1 MSKKRLFDDPC
12 GIARALNAVGERWAL
27 LVVRELVFGPKR
39 YSDLHRGLPQ
49 MSQNVLAQRLRE
61 LEADGLVRRR
71 RLGPPASAA
80 VYELTERG
88 QELEPVLRALAH
100 WGSRAPLPEDG
111 AAELSV
117 DALLFALR
125 ATFDPALAGE
135 LSLRCQLDVAG
146 DRFRITVAG
155 GRLELDRGEHAEP
168 DAWLTVP
175 EAATLRDLV
184 FAGAA
189 LHDAVER
196 ADTEVA
202 GDTARLAAL
211 LRCFPAAVRYPAP
224 QDPGP
229 PDPGPP
235 DPCRR
240 VSGHR
245 TPKSRIPLS
254 AQEVVGGERQS
265 ADPGHRWRG
274 YAGRQFRLR
283 GLAEL
288 IAETTT
294 HHLDSDPQLN
304 AWRWSTTEHDR
315 LVAVAHPFSLSSC
328 SLTVS
333 GAAGWSCR
341 RSIARR

>member
-71 RLGPPASAA
+71 RLGPPAPAA

-88 QELEPVLRALAH
+88 HELEPVLRALAH

-189 LHDAVER
+189 LHNAVER

-211 LRCFPAAVRYPAP
+211 L
-224 QDPGP
+224 
-229 PDPGPP
+229 
-235 DPCRR
+235 
-240 VSGHR
+240 
-245 TPKSRIPLS
+245 SRS
-254 AQEVVGGERQS
+254 RA
-265 ADPGHRWRG
+265 
-274 YAGRQFRLR
+274 
-283 GLAEL
+283 
-288 IAETTT
+288 
-294 HHLDSDPQLN
+294 
-304 AWRWSTTEHDR
+304 
-315 LVAVAHPFSLSSC
+315 
-328 SLTVS
+328 VS
-333 GAAGWSCR
+333 GATGPRAAGSRVAGPRVTWPRVTER
-341 RSIARR
+341 RTPGSRRQRRKSSG

>member
-71 RLGPPASAA
+71 RLGPPAPAA

-229 PDPGPP
+229 PDPGAAGPRFTWP
-235 DPCRR
+235 R
-240 VSGHR
+240 VTERR
-245 TPKSRIPLS
+245 TPGSR
-254 AQEVVGGERQS
+254 RQRC
-265 ADPGHRWRG
+265 A
-274 YAGRQFRLR
+274 A
-283 GLAEL
+283 
-288 IAETTT
+288 
-294 HHLDSDPQLN
+294 
-304 AWRWSTTEHDR
+304 
-315 LVAVAHPFSLSSC
+315 AVAEARERARGDRTIGRARQQAESVHRDVRYDVRSTPAIPRRCRAQVRSRPASDGHPLRHDGSSGIGTGD
-328 SLTVS
+328 L
-333 GAAGWSCR
+333 
-341 RSIARR
+341 

>member
-1 MSKKRLFDDPC
+1 MLSSTLGCMSKKRLFDDPC

-229 PDPGPP
+229 PDPAVSAGS
-235 DPCRR
+235 RR
-240 VSGHR
+240 G
-245 TPKSRIPLS
+245 
-254 AQEVVGGERQS
+254 
-265 ADPGHRWRG
+265 
-274 YAGRQFRLR
+274 
-283 GLAEL
+283 
-288 IAETTT
+288 
-294 HHLDSDPQLN
+294 
-304 AWRWSTTEHDR
+304 
-315 LVAVAHPFSLSSC
+315 
-328 SLTVS
+328 
-333 GAAGWSCR
+333 
-341 RSIARR
+341 

>member
-1 MSKKRLFDDPC
+1 M
-12 GIARALNAVGERWAL
+12 
-27 LVVRELVFGPKR
+27 RELVFGPKR

-202 GDTARLAAL
+202 GDTRGSPHCCAA
-211 LRCFPAAVRYPAP
+211 FPQQCGIRRHRT
-224 QDPGP
+224 PGRRIP
-229 PDPGPP
+229 CSRI
-235 DPCRR
+235 PCRR
-240 VSGHR
+240 APFHLPRVTERRTPGSRRQRRKSSGVSGSPR
-245 TPKSRIPLS
+245 TPDT
-254 AQEVVGGERQS
+254 GGEVTPPTVQTPR
-265 ADPGHRWRG
+265 ARGTHRRDDDAPLG
-274 YAGRQFRLR
+274 YATR
-283 GLAEL
+283 
-288 IAETTT
+288 
-294 HHLDSDPQLN
+294 S
-304 AWRWSTTEHDR
+304 ST
-315 LVAVAHPFSLSSC
+315 P
-328 SLTVS
+328 
-333 GAAGWSCR
+333 GAGPRPSM
-341 RSIARR
+341 IDLLQ

>member
-61 LEADGLVRRR
+61 LEADGLVRRK
-71 RLGPPASAA
+71 RLGPPAPAA

-88 QELEPVLRALAH
+88 EELEPVLRALAQ

-155 GRLELDRGEHAEP
+155 GRLELDRGEHAAP

-189 LHDAVER
+189 LHDVVER
-196 ADTEVA
+196 ADTEAA
-202 GDTARLAAL
+202 GDTSRLARLL
-211 LRCFPAAVRYPAP
+211 HCFPAAVRYPAP
-224 QDPGP
+224 QDPASPGP
-229 PDPGPP
+229 GSPNAELPDPA
-235 DPCRR
+235 
-240 VSGHR
+240 VSAG
-245 TPKSRIPLS
+245 
-254 AQEVVGGERQS
+254 VVGGERD
-265 ADPGHRWRG
+265 APITAAVRAPD
-274 YAGRQFRLR
+274 AGNV
-283 GLAEL
+283 
-288 IAETTT
+288 
-294 HHLDSDPQLN
+294 LDGS
-304 AWRWSTTEHDR
+304 
-315 LVAVAHPFSLSSC
+315 
-328 SLTVS
+328 
-333 GAAGWSCR
+333 
-341 RSIARR
+341 

>member
-1 MSKKRLFDDPC
+1 MSKTRLFDDPC

-71 RLGPPASAA
+71 RLGPPATAS

-100 WGSRAPLPEDG
+100 WGSRAPLREDG

-117 DALLFALR
+117 DALLYALR

-135 LSLRCQLDVAG
+135 LSLRCQMDVAG
-146 DRFRITVAG
+146 DRFRATVAG
-155 GRLELDRGEHAEP
+155 GRFELARGEHAEP

-189 LHDAVER
+189 LDDAVEQ
-196 ADTEVA
+196 ADAEVA

-229 PDPGPP
+229 TDPVSPGPGSPGPGSPNAELPDPA
-235 DPCRR
+235 
-240 VSGHR
+240 VS
-245 TPKSRIPLS
+245 
-254 AQEVVGGERQS
+254 
-265 ADPGHRWRG
+265 
-274 YAGRQFRLR
+274 
-283 GLAEL
+283 
-288 IAETTT
+288 
-294 HHLDSDPQLN
+294 
-304 AWRWSTTEHDR
+304 
-315 LVAVAHPFSLSSC
+315 
-328 SLTVS
+328 
-333 GAAGWSCR
+333 
-341 RSIARR
+341 ARRQRG

>member
-71 RLGPPASAA
+71 RLGPPAPAA

-189 LHDAVER
+189 LHDVVER

-202 GDTARLAAL
+202 GDTSRLAAL

-229 PDPGPP
+229 PDPVSRGPVSPGLGSPNAEHP
-235 DPCRR
+235 DPAVSAGSRR
-240 VSGHR
+240 G
-245 TPKSRIPLS
+245 
-254 AQEVVGGERQS
+254 
-265 ADPGHRWRG
+265 
-274 YAGRQFRLR
+274 
-283 GLAEL
+283 
-288 IAETTT
+288 
-294 HHLDSDPQLN
+294 
-304 AWRWSTTEHDR
+304 
-315 LVAVAHPFSLSSC
+315 
-328 SLTVS
+328 
-333 GAAGWSCR
+333 
-341 RSIARR
+341 

>member
-71 RLGPPASAA
+71 RLGPPAPAA
-80 VYELTERG
+80 VYELT
-88 QELEPVLRALAH
+88 
-100 WGSRAPLPEDG
+100 EDG

-229 PDPGPP
+229 PDPVSPGPGPP
-235 DPCRR
+235 N
-240 VSGHR
+240 
-245 TPKSRIPLS
+245 
-254 AQEVVGGERQS
+254 
-265 ADPGHRWRG
+265 
-274 YAGRQFRLR
+274 
-283 GLAEL
+283 AEL
-288 IAETTT
+288 P
-294 HHLDSDPQLN
+294 DP
-304 AWRWSTTEHDR
+304 
-315 LVAVAHPFSLSSC
+315 AVS
-328 SLTVS
+328 
-333 GAAGWSCR
+333 AGSR
-341 RSIARR
+341 RG

>member
-49 MSQNVLAQRLRE
+49 MSQNALAQ
-61 LEADGLVRRR
+61 
-71 RLGPPASAA
+71 
-80 VYELTERG
+80 
-88 QELEPVLRALAH
+88 

-146 DRFRITVAG
+146 DRFRATVAG
-155 GRLELDRGEHAEP
+155 GRFELARGEHAEP

-229 PDPGPP
+229 PDPVSP
-235 DPCRR
+235 DP
-240 VSGHR
+240 VS
-245 TPKSRIPLS
+245 
-254 AQEVVGGERQS
+254 
-265 ADPGHRWRG
+265 PGLG
-274 YAGRQFRLR
+274 SPN
-283 GLAEL
+283 AEL
-288 IAETTT
+288 P
-294 HHLDSDPQLN
+294 DP
-304 AWRWSTTEHDR
+304 
-315 LVAVAHPFSLSSC
+315 P
-328 SLTVS
+328 VS
-333 GAAGWSCR
+333 AGSR
-341 RSIARR
+341 R